1 MMIVIE
7 TQIHENYAWD
17 EDGNIGT
24 GLNAYWKSKGGQ
36 SFKILNVPSNVDL
49 DEVVSMVR
57 DDIEKASDYYM
68 EAIVSYGMEKD
79 DWISWYEKSQLEYD
93 GEVQFPD
100 PTIEYNDLI
109 SEKA

>member
-1 MMIVIE
+1 MILVIE

-24 GLNAYWKSKGGQ
+24 GPNAYWKAKGGQ
-36 SFKILNVPSNVDL
+36 SYKILGVPSNVDP
-49 DEVVSMVR
+49 DEIVSIVR

-68 EAIVSYGMEKD
+68 ESIIGYGLEAD
-79 DWISWYEKSQLEYD
+79 DWTSWYEKSQLEYD
-93 GEVQFPD
+93 GEIVFPD
-100 PTIEYNDLI
+100 PTIEYNDLM

>member
-1 MMIVIE
+1 MILVIE

-24 GLNAYWKSKGGQ
+24 GPNAYWKAKGGQ
-36 SFKILNVPSNVDL
+36 SYKILGVPSNVDP
-49 DEVVSMVR
+49 DEIVSIVR

-68 EAIVSYGMEKD
+68 ESIIGYGLEAD
-79 DWISWYEKSQLEYD
+79 DWTSWYEKSQLEYD
-93 GEVQFPD
+93 GEIQFPD